1 MSRNFFGQ
9 RKSPIFLDEGQIIC
23 LSFGHTSNQHEYERE
38 MENLINNLSV
48 YLEGSVALAFAAAY
62 LGGVLISFTPCTYP
76 LIPLTVGFIGAQG
89 SGSKLRGF
97 LLSVSYV
104 LGLSITYAALG
115 ATAAWSGRLFGQMQT
130 TPLVYWIMANI
141 CLVMGLAML
150 DVFKISLPVPQ
161 KLAAYSGGGRKG
173 FLPSFL
179 LGAASGFVIGPCTA
193 PVLGVLLGFV
203 ALKTQVVVG
212 IGLLFVFAFGMGT
225 LLILAGTFAGLIAAL
240 PRSGRWMT
248 IIARAFGVI
257 LIGAAEY
264 FLYTAGTL
272 SF

>member
-1 MSRNFFGQ
+1 
-9 RKSPIFLDEGQIIC
+9 
-23 LSFGHTSNQHEYERE
+23 
-38 MENLINNLSV
+38 MESLIDNLSL
-48 YLEGSVALAFAAAY
+48 YLQGSALLAFAAAY

-76 LIPLTVGFIGAQG
+76 LVPLTVGFIGAQG

-104 LGLSITYAALG
+104 LGLSVIYAALG

-130 TPLVYWIMANI
+130 TPLVYFIMANI

-150 DVFKISLPVPQ
+150 DVFKISIPVPQ
-161 KLAAYSGGGRKG
+161 KLAAYSGGGSRKG
-173 FLPSFL
+173 FLSSFL

-203 ALKTQVVVG
+203 ALKTHLVMGV
-212 IGLLFVFAFGMGT
+212 GLLFVFAFGMGT

-248 IIARAFGVI
+248 MVTRAFGVI

-264 FLYTAGTL
+264 FLYAAGTL